1 MEKTPE
7 FLKFRTAAQLGY
19 LVDKLSSDLCFE
31 TSNLTCI
38 TSDSE
43 PSDITKH
50 DASCM
55 AVIALCGSL
64 ESVIAELKSSFV

>member
-38 TSDSE
+38 ISDS
-43 PSDITKH
+43 
-50 DASCM
+50 
-55 AVIALCGSL
+55 
-64 ESVIAELKSSFV
+64 